1 VKPAGWYSDLKA
13 SPIQHSS
20 RAKLELWIPYGA
32 TEIPVKVP
40 DDNFYR
46 ILEPAK
52 QLGTKNSVAIIE
64 EALERPLGE
73 LFLKDV
79 VKIGSTAG
87 IIIDPI
93 VPVDVRNEAVNI
105 LKTRLASLGIN
116 EVRVF
121 MRKRMSNVASD
132 GEDLKIIDPAQ
143 ASFAELGKTATGT
156 SVELD
161 PDLASCEV
169 KINVGLVMPHFASG
183 FTGGPEAVLPG
194 SSSIRSI
201 TKNRSLLTR
210 GFPTSSS
217 TPDNQVLTD
226 SLEAVKLAGPL
237 YSLCFLPDAAGG
249 VTSAIAGELES
260 VFREGVSRYH
270 QIHGSKI
277 ERKLDIV
284 IVSAGSLLGADLY
297 HAIRVVSNVL
307 GAVKREGTVIL
318 VAECAKGIGDSNFLD
333 YARRFPERKELS
345 TELRYRFKLGGHVNL
360 FLQEALEK
368 CRIQLVSIL
377 PELFARDTFGLKP
390 SQTATEAV
398 QKAIRVEGKE
408 SKILIVPRGDF
419 TVPVMES

>member
-1 VKPAGWYSDLKA
+1 M
-13 SPIQHSS
+13 
-20 RAKLELWIPYGA
+20 ELWIPYGE

-46 ILEPAK
+46 ILEPTK
-52 QLGTKNSVAIIE
+52 QPGKVASAIIE
-64 EALERPLGE
+64 EAFEKPLGD
-73 LFLKDV
+73 LFLQDV
-79 VKIGSTAG
+79 VKAGNTAG
-87 IIIDPI
+87 IVIDPI
-93 VPVDVRNEAVNI
+93 VPVDARSEAI
-105 LKTRLASLGIN
+105 KALMTRLSSLGIDK
-116 EVRVF
+116 VRVF
-121 MRKRMSNVASD
+121 LRKRLSNVATTTE
-132 GEDLKIIDPAQ
+132 GLKMIDPTQ
-143 ASFAELGKTATGT
+143 ASFAELGKTSAGT

-161 PDLASCEV
+161 PDLSSCEV

-183 FTGGPEAVLPG
+183 FTGGPEAILPG
-194 SSSIRSI
+194 SSSIHSI
-201 TKNRSLLTR
+201 IRNRSLLTK
-210 GFPTSSS
+210 GFPAASSAA
-217 TPDNQVLTD
+217 DNQVLVD
-226 SLEAVKLAGPL
+226 SLEAVKLAGPF
-237 YSLCFLPDAAGG
+237 YSLCFMPDGTGG
-249 VTSAIAGELES
+249 VTSAIAGTLES
-260 VFREGVSRYH
+260 VFREAVSRYRQVH
-270 QIHGSKI
+270 SPKI

-307 GAVKREGTVIL
+307 GAVKREGTIIL

-368 CRIQLVSIL
+368 SRIQLVSIL

>member
-1 VKPAGWYSDLKA
+1 M
-13 SPIQHSS
+13 
-20 RAKLELWIPYGA
+20 ELWIPYGE
-32 TEIPVKVP
+32 TEVPVRVP

-46 ILEPAK
+46 IMEPAK
-52 QLGTKNSVAIIE
+52 PLGTKDAPSIIE
-64 EALERPLGE
+64 EALEKPVGG

-79 VKIGSTAG
+79 VKPGSIAG
-87 IIIDPI
+87 IVIDPI
-93 VPVDVRNEAVNI
+93 VPVIARDEAAKA
-105 LKTRLASLGIN
+105 LRFRLTALGIDN
-116 EVRVF
+116 VRVF
-121 MRKRMSNVASD
+121 MRKRMSNVAPAGD
-132 GEDLKIIDPAQ
+132 DLKIIDTSQ
-143 ASFAELGKTATGT
+143 ASFAELGKTSAGT

-169 KINVGLVMPHFASG
+169 KISVGLVMPHFASG

-194 SSSIRSI
+194 ASSIHSI
-201 TKNRSLLTR
+201 TKNRSLLTK

-217 TPDNQVLTD
+217 TPDNQVLLD
-226 SLEAVKLAGPL
+226 SLEACKLAGPF
-237 YSLCFLPDAAGG
+237 YSLCFMPDGAGG
-249 VTSAIAGELES
+249 VGSAFAGELES
-260 VFREGVSRYH
+260 VFREAVSRYH
-270 QIHGSKI
+270 EVHSPKI

-307 GAVKREGTVIL
+307 GAVRKEGTIIL
-318 VAECAKGIGDSNFLD
+318 VAECSSGVGDSGFLE

-360 FLQEALEK
+360 FLQDALEK

-377 PELFARDTFGLKP
+377 PELFVRDSFGLKP
-390 SQTATEAV
+390 SQTASEAV

-408 SKILIVPRGDF
+408 SKILIVPKGDF

>member
-1 VKPAGWYSDLKA
+1 
-13 SPIQHSS
+13 
-20 RAKLELWIPYGA
+20 LELWIPYGE

-46 ILEPAK
+46 ILEPPKQPGAK
-52 QLGTKNSVAIIE
+52 SPSAMIE
-64 EALERPLGE
+64 AALDKPVGD
-73 LFLKDV
+73 LFLKEA
-79 VKIGSTAG
+79 VKPGNTVG
-87 IIIDPI
+87 IVIDPI
-93 VPVDVRNEAVNI
+93 VPVDVRNEAVKV
-105 LKTRLASLGIN
+105 LRVRLSSLGIDN
-116 EVRVF
+116 VRVF
-121 MRKRMSNVASD
+121 MRKRMSNVSTA

-143 ASFAELGKTATGT
+143 ASFAELGKTSTGT

-161 PDLASCEV
+161 PDLASCEA

-183 FTGGPEAVLPG
+183 FTGGPEAILPG
-194 SSSIRSI
+194 SSSIHSI
-201 TKNRSLLTR
+201 TKNRSLLTK
-210 GFPTSSS
+210 GFPASFSAH
-217 TPDNQVLTD
+217 DNQVLSD
-226 SLEAVKLAGPL
+226 SLEAVKLAGPI
-237 YSLCFLPDAAGG
+237 YSLCLLPDGVGG

-260 VFREGVSRYH
+260 VFREAVSRYH
-270 QIHGSKI
+270 QVHGPKI

-284 IVSAGSLLGADLY
+284 IVSAGSILGADLY

-307 GAVKREGTVIL
+307 GAVKREGTIIL

-419 TVPVMES
+419 TVPIMES

>member
-1 VKPAGWYSDLKA
+1 
-13 SPIQHSS
+13 
-20 RAKLELWIPYGA
+20 LELWIPYGE
-32 TEIPVKVP
+32 TEVPVRVP

-52 QLGTKNSVAIIE
+52 PLGTKDAPSIIE
-64 EALERPLGE
+64 EALETPIGGV
-73 LFLKDV
+73 FLKDMI
-79 VKIGSTAG
+79 KPGSVAG
-87 IIIDPI
+87 IVIDPI
-93 VPVDVRNEAVNI
+93 VPPIARDEAAKA
-105 LKTRLASLGIN
+105 LRSRLTALGIDN
-116 EVRVF
+116 VRVF
-121 MRKRMSNVASD
+121 MRKRMSNVAPAGD
-132 GEDLKIIDPAQ
+132 DLKIIDTSQ
-143 ASFAELGKTATGT
+143 ASFAELGKTSAGT

-169 KINVGLVMPHFASG
+169 KISVGLVMPHFASG

-194 SSSIRSI
+194 ASSIHSI
-201 TKNRSLLTR
+201 TKNRSLLTK

-217 TPDNQVLTD
+217 TPDNQVLLD
-226 SLEAVKLAGPL
+226 SLEACKLAGPF
-237 YSLCFLPDAAGG
+237 YSLCFMPDGAGG
-249 VTSAIAGELES
+249 VGSAFAGELES
-260 VFREGVSRYH
+260 VFREAVSRYH
-270 QIHGSKI
+270 EVHSPKI

-307 GAVKREGTVIL
+307 GAVRKEGTIIL
-318 VAECAKGIGDSNFLD
+318 VAECSSGVGDSGFLE

-360 FLQEALEK
+360 FLQDALEK

-377 PELFARDTFGLKP
+377 PELFVRDSFGMKP
-390 SQTATEAV
+390 SQTASEAV

-408 SKILIVPRGDF
+408 SKILIVPKGDF